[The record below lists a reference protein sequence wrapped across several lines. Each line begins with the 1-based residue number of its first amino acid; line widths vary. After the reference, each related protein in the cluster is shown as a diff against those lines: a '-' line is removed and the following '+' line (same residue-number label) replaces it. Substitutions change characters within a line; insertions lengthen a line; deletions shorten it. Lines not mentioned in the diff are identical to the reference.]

1 MTNELP
7 SDTWTEIISF
17 SKPREILNILLL
29 SSTIHARLNEN
40 DSMWKQ
46 LCYSLYGDNSVSEK
60 IRRVSK
66 KAVDEK
72 KQQEINSRQRSII
85 RDELEPDISFR
96 FERHTE
102 QVDSPVLQNTITN
115 WRDTFYTLCE
125 KHEL

>member
-17 SKPREILNILLL
+17 SKPREIYNILLL
-29 SSTIHARLNEN
+29 SSSIHAQLNEN

-46 LCYSLYGDNSVSEK
+46 LSYSLYGDKSVSEK

-72 KQQEINSRQRSII
+72 KQQEINSRQKSII
-85 RDELEPDISFR
+85 RDEQSQIYLFI
-96 FERHTE
+96 
-102 QVDSPVLQNTITN
+102 LK
-115 WRDTFYTLCE
+115 DTRSKSIHQYYKTL
-125 KHEL
+125 